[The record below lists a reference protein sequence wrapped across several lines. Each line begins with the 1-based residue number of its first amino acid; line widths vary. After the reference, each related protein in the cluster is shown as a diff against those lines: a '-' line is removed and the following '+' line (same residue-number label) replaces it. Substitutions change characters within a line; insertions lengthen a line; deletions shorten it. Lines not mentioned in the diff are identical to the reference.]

1 MISKQFQK
9 FTISQKLWGG
19 SAIVIAVL
27 IALGSITYL
36 NVNKLGAEIDSVV
49 KKNQPAALIS
59 KELQTQLKQSYANLG
74 LYLLSSEP
82 HYKAAYQRDISQ
94 ANNLLAQLAKLSTAD
109 SNQEAIQW
117 VTDAEATID
126 KLIKLNKVLF
136 HIADNTE
143 LKIPGYAHARQNIS
157 PITSQASAV
166 LANLRL
172 SLTNYSDEIDSQEE
186 MERYHHILHETAK
199 IESLW
204 LRVANE
210 IRAYLTFR
218 QSTQIENIHDYLES
232 LKGSQQG
239 LAKMEELELEVEEA
253 LLELEAAREAIESPL
268 QSLIGLHSGEHW
280 RRDVQLI
287 RTKVAPLQQQLDSII
302 EALVKYNSD
311 QISQTSE
318 NLLQNS
324 AAVITMTIT
333 LIPGG
338 ILITLLVVWF
348 ISRLIT
354 DPVNQAVHAMLDV
367 ARSGNLAQRLDDSGK
382 DEIAALAGGFNQ
394 FVEKIKCVIDLVIVS
409 SNSLAEESKR
419 MNLATQRSKT
429 QASEQ
434 QSNISDVSS
443 AINELSAAAEQ
454 VATNAAAAAQAAHQA
469 SEDANAGWE
478 IVEKAVASIQEL
490 ASEVNGATTVI
501 QRVEA
506 DSESIGTVIAIIRTV
521 SEQTNLLAL
530 NAAIEAARAGEHGRG
545 FAVVA
550 DEVRTL
556 SERIHAET
564 DEIQRKVESLQRG
577 SREAVETMKR
587 GAEKSQESVEMA
599 VTAGEALQSITK
611 SVTTITEMNEGIAH
625 LTEDQTR
632 NSDSIRNRAAN
643 INQIAQQTAD
653 TANTASLSSN
663 EFTIMAAQ
671 LQDLVK
677 QFLLTPEESPPQESS
692 PQQARLA
699 PLPEP
704 TQKSQTKRADIE
716 LF

>member
-143 LKIPGYAHARQNIS
+143 LKIPGLRPCATKHLPDHQPR
-157 PITSQASAV
+157 PGAV

-311 QISQTSE
+311 QISQTSRE
-318 NLLQNS
+318 CCLQNS

-338 ILITLLVVWF
+338 ILIK
-348 ISRLIT
+348 
-354 DPVNQAVHAMLDV
+354 
-367 ARSGNLAQRLDDSGK
+367 G
-382 DEIAALAGGFNQ
+382 E
-394 FVEKIKCVIDLVIVS
+394 FV
-409 SNSLAEESKR
+409 
-419 MNLATQRSKT
+419 
-429 QASEQ
+429 
-434 QSNISDVSS
+434 
-443 AINELSAAAEQ
+443 
-454 VATNAAAAAQAAHQA
+454 
-469 SEDANAGWE
+469 
-478 IVEKAVASIQEL
+478 
-490 ASEVNGATTVI
+490 
-501 QRVEA
+501 
-506 DSESIGTVIAIIRTV
+506 
-521 SEQTNLLAL
+521 
-530 NAAIEAARAGEHGRG
+530 
-545 FAVVA
+545 
-550 DEVRTL
+550 
-556 SERIHAET
+556 
-564 DEIQRKVESLQRG
+564 
-577 SREAVETMKR
+577 
-587 GAEKSQESVEMA
+587 
-599 VTAGEALQSITK
+599 
-611 SVTTITEMNEGIAH
+611 
-625 LTEDQTR
+625 
-632 NSDSIRNRAAN
+632 
-643 INQIAQQTAD
+643 
-653 TANTASLSSN
+653 
-663 EFTIMAAQ
+663 
-671 LQDLVK
+671 
-677 QFLLTPEESPPQESS
+677 
-692 PQQARLA
+692 
-699 PLPEP
+699 
-704 TQKSQTKRADIE
+704 
-716 LF
+716 

>member
-1 MISKQFQK
+1 
-9 FTISQKLWGG
+9 
-19 SAIVIAVL
+19 
-27 IALGSITYL
+27 
-36 NVNKLGAEIDSVV
+36 
-49 KKNQPAALIS
+49 
-59 KELQTQLKQSYANLG
+59 
-74 LYLLSSEP
+74 
-82 HYKAAYQRDISQ
+82 
-94 ANNLLAQLAKLSTAD
+94 
-109 SNQEAIQW
+109 
-117 VTDAEATID
+117 
-126 KLIKLNKVLF
+126 
-136 HIADNTE
+136 
-143 LKIPGYAHARQNIS
+143 
-157 PITSQASAV
+157 
-166 LANLRL
+166 
-172 SLTNYSDEIDSQEE
+172 
-186 MERYHHILHETAK
+186 
-199 IESLW
+199 
-204 LRVANE
+204 
-210 IRAYLTFR
+210 
-218 QSTQIENIHDYLES
+218 
-232 LKGSQQG
+232 
-239 LAKMEELELEVEEA
+239 
-253 LLELEAAREAIESPL
+253 
-268 QSLIGLHSGEHW
+268 
-280 RRDVQLI
+280 
-287 RTKVAPLQQQLDSII
+287 
-302 EALVKYNSD
+302 
-311 QISQTSE
+311 
-318 NLLQNS
+318 
-324 AAVITMTIT
+324 
-333 LIPGG
+333 
-338 ILITLLVVWF
+338 
-348 ISRLIT
+348 

-454 VATNAAAAAQAAHQA
+454 VATNAAAAQAAHQA

-611 SVTTITEMNEGIAH
+611 SVTTITEINEGIAH

>member
-94 ANNLLAQLAKLSTAD
+94 ANNLLAQLAKLSAAD
-109 SNQEAIQW
+109 SNQKAIQW

-172 SLTNYSDEIDSQEE
+172 SLTDYSDEIDSQEE
-186 MERYHHILHETAK
+186 MEHYHHILHETAK

-204 LRVANE
+204 LKVANE

-218 QSTQIENIHDYLES
+218 QSTQIENIHAYLES

-268 QSLIGLHSGEHW
+268 QSLIRLHSGEHW

-354 DPVNQAVHAMLDV
+354 EPVNQAVHAMLDV

-394 FVEKIKCVIDLVIVS
+394 FVEKIKCVIDLVIIS

-454 VATNAAAAAQAAHQA
+454 VATNAAAQAAHQA

-677 QFLLTPEESPPQESS
+677 QFLLTPEESPPQENS

-704 TQKSQTKRADIE
+704 TQKRQTKRADIE